1 MTKRTLLLGLVLML
15 IAGGADRAWGIS
27 ITETEP
33 NDTLGTAFNLDGLF
47 STGAN
52 PNIVDA
58 QTIPWVSIAGTG
70 NGTFDYYSFTVNAP
84 GSRGIFDIDFTTGG
98 LNTWLAIWDSN
109 FDLVSANGQFFV
121 NNDFFSS
128 PGLGD
133 GSSNPNDSFIQNP
146 PLGPGVDPG
155 VIFDSAG
162 IFYVGVAANPA
173 SALLNGGWG
182 SSSGAPQLG
191 QDYALQVSLQN
202 ATLVPMPGAAWGGL
216 GLIAGFG
223 LLRRRRP
230 TVVA

>member
-1 MTKRTLLLGLVLML
+1 MTQRTLLLGLVLML

-84 GSRGIFDIDFTTGG
+84 GSRGIFDIDGGIGGPTGDFNSFLG
-98 LNTWLAIWDSN
+98 LWAGDGAVLA
-109 FDLVSANGQFFV
+109 AND
-121 NNDFFSS
+121 NFFSA

-133 GSSNPNDSFIQNP
+133 GSTSSLDSFIDFTFA
-146 PLGPGVDPG
+146 DPG
-155 VIFDSAG
+155 VFV
-162 IFYVGVAANPA
+162 VGVARSFAGVT
-173 SALLNGGWG
+173 NGGFDN
-182 SSSGAPQLG
+182 SGLVLDPQ
-191 QDYALQVSLQN
+191 DTYTLQVSLES
-202 ATLVPMPGAAWGGL
+202 ATLVPMPAAAWGGL

-230 TVVA
+230 NTA